1 MPCARSNAKDA
12 NFVDKNASVERAL
25 ARERVAQ
32 IITLIFDFY
41 IKNVGSRSGFVCFA
55 WCVLVTIFIG
65 VLAFASLIA
74 ACALALHNEAT
85 GQL

>member
-12 NFVDKNASVERAL
+12 NFVDKNAGVERAR
-25 ARERVAQ
+25 ARESCPNHQ

-41 IKNVGSRSGFVCFA
+41 IKNVGSRSGFVGFA

-74 ACALALHNEAT
+74 ACTRFA
-85 GQL
+85 